1 MLGWKTHKLESRL
14 PGQKPQLELDMDNRL
29 VQNWE
34 RSISGLYNVT
44 LLINSKQ
51 SISLK
56 MLG

>member
-1 MLGWKTHKLESRL
+1 MTHKLESRL

-44 LLINSKQ
+44 LLINSMQ